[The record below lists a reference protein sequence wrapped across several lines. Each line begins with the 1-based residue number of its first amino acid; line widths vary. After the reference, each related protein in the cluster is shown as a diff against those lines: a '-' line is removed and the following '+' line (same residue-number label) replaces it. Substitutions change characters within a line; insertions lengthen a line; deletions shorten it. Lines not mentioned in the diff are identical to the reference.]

1 MARHHHSS
9 PQEDRPNIVLILTD
23 DHAAHAVS
31 AYGSAV
37 NSTPRIDEI
46 AETGALLENCFCTNS
61 ICAPS
66 RASILT
72 GTYSHVHGVTTLKTP
87 IDAGQPTFITQL
99 RDAGYR
105 TAIFGKW
112 HLGHGEGHD
121 PEGFDQWEV
130 LIDQGRYVD
139 PEFLTVDGMI
149 TRPGYATDVITT
161 QALNWVESLES
172 EAPWCVL
179 IHHKAPHRSWFPDE
193 AHAGM
198 YADPIPVPETLFDG
212 KNDWPTRSE
221 AARHQAMTIADHLY
235 PVDLKVDPPEH
246 LSGDELTLWKYQRYM
261 EDYLACIASVD
272 DNVGRVTDWLRE
284 RGDFENTLLMYTSDQ
299 GFFLGDHGWYDK
311 RFMYDESIRMPF
323 VLSLPRQIEA
333 GQRHAGIVTNVDI
346 AQSVLEAVGVAS
358 HPRMQGRSFWRD
370 ITQGTPEPSPDGFYY
385 RYYENDDPIHH
396 AFAHYGYRTDR
407 YKLIYF
413 YNDGLGLP
421 GSGTETF
428 TPEWEMYDLLTD
440 REEVH
445 NVAHDPEYRDV
456 RADLEVRMWRSQR
469 ALGDTPHPSQPVPA
483 GLAHDE
489 RGE

>member
-31 AYGSAV
+31 AYGLRM

-198 YADPIPVPETLFDG
+198 YADPFPSRRRSSTARTTGRRAAKPPD
-212 KNDWPTRSE
+212 TR
-221 AARHQAMTIADHLY
+221 
-235 PVDLKVDPPEH
+235 P
-246 LSGDELTLWKYQRYM
+246 
-261 EDYLACIASVD
+261 
-272 DNVGRVTDWLRE
+272 
-284 RGDFENTLLMYTSDQ
+284 
-299 GFFLGDHGWYDK
+299 
-311 RFMYDESIRMPF
+311 
-323 VLSLPRQIEA
+323 
-333 GQRHAGIVTNVDI
+333 
-346 AQSVLEAVGVAS
+346 
-358 HPRMQGRSFWRD
+358 
-370 ITQGTPEPSPDGFYY
+370 
-385 RYYENDDPIHH
+385 
-396 AFAHYGYRTDR
+396 
-407 YKLIYF
+407 
-413 YNDGLGLP
+413 
-421 GSGTETF
+421 
-428 TPEWEMYDLLTD
+428 
-440 REEVH
+440 
-445 NVAHDPEYRDV
+445 
-456 RADLEVRMWRSQR
+456 
-469 ALGDTPHPSQPVPA
+469 
-483 GLAHDE
+483 
-489 RGE
+489 